1 VLAPGQGQTLG
12 ATAYGFSCASMTP
25 NGSLERDALAADPDG
40 NLVEFEPG
48 TWTGNVRFAM
58 PNETM
63 QSFYQE
69 C

>member
-1 VLAPGQGQTLG
+1 
-12 ATAYGFSCASMTP
+12 MTS
-25 NGSLERDALAADPDG
+25 NGSLERDALAVDLGG